1 MKELEQ
7 QLNFLLQID
16 QLKAIYRQTTVKNDN
31 NRQENSAEHSWH
43 IAIVAQVLQQYAE
56 HNIDINR
63 VTLMLLIHDI
73 IEIDAGDLFAF
84 AESHFHDEQ
93 AVKELAAAERL
104 FGLLPGQQGEKMKTL
119 WIEFEH
125 AQSVDAQFAKAMDRI
140 LPLFQNMSNQGGSW
154 LQHSVTKQQ
163 VLDRNS
169 YLKENAAKLWA
180 YTCAQVDLA
189 VINGWLIDEAT

>member
-1 MKELEQ
+1 MNELEQ

-43 IAIVAQVLQQYAE
+43 ITLVAQVLQQYAE

-84 AESHFHDEQ
+84 AESYLHEEQ
-93 AVKELAAAERL
+93 EVKELAAAERL
-104 FGLLPGQQGEKMKTL
+104 FGLLPGQQGEKMKSL

-140 LPLFQNMSNQGGSW
+140 LPLFQNMANHGGSW
-154 LQHSVTKQQ
+154 AQHSVTKQQ

-169 YLKENAAKLWA
+169 YLKENAPKLWA
-180 YTCAQVDLA
+180 YACAQVDLA
-189 VINGWLIDEAT
+189 VINGWLIG

>member
-1 MKELEQ
+1 MKALQQ
-7 QLNFLLQID
+7 QLDFLLQID

-43 IAIVAQVLQQYAE
+43 ITLVAQVLQQYAE

-84 AESHFHDEQ
+84 AQPQDHQQQALKESE
-93 AVKELAAAERL
+93 AAERI
-104 FGLLPGQQGEKMKTL
+104 FGLLPRQQGDKMKTL
-119 WIEFEH
+119 WIEFEQ
-125 AQSVDAQFAKAMDRI
+125 ASSIDAQFAKAMDRI
-140 LPLFQNMSNQGGSW
+140 LPLLQNMANEGGSW
-154 LQHSVTKQQ
+154 VKHSINKQQ
-163 VLDRNS
+163 VLARNH
-169 YLKENAAKLWA
+169 YLQQSAPKLWT

-189 VINGWLIDEAT
+189 VKNGWLIDSE